1 MAPSCIEGDY
11 LMTQLWIIPVVVLA
25 GMGLSVEAG
34 LLGPL
39 GAEVGHGWAT
49 LGIFAIGSLLLTF
62 GLIFGRP
69 RLGLMFSKPRWLLTG
84 GILGPVYVA
93 ALTIATPHIGVGL
106 TMVGILFGQVGASL
120 IIDHWGLLGSAKR
133 QVDRYRI
140 GALVAILAALWLIH

>member
-1 MAPSCIEGDY
+1 
-11 LMTQLWIIPVVVLA
+11 MTQVWILPLVVLA

-39 GAEVGHGWAT
+39 GEAVGQSWAT
-49 LGIFAIGSLLLTF
+49 LCIFAVGALLLTF

-69 RLGLMFSKPRWLLTG
+69 RLGLLFSKPRWLLSG

-93 ALTIATPHIGVGL
+93 ALTVATPHIGVGL
-106 TMVGILFGQVGASL
+106 TMVGILFGQVAASL
-120 IIDHWGLLGSAKR
+120 AIDHWGLLGSAKR
-133 QVDRYRI
+133 PVDRYRV

>member
-1 MAPSCIEGDY
+1 MKHFW
-11 LMTQLWIIPVVVLA
+11 LLPVVVLA

-39 GAEVGHGWAT
+39 GEATGQLWAT
-49 LGIFAIGSLLLTF
+49 LGIFAIGALLLTF

-69 RLGLMFSKPRWLLTG
+69 RLGLLFSKPRWMLSG
-84 GILGPVYVA
+84 GVLGPVYVA

-120 IIDHWGLLGSAKR
+120 AIDHWGLLGSAKR
-133 QVDRYRI
+133 QVDRYRVA
-140 GALVAILAALWLIH
+140 ALLAILAVLWLIH